1 MYSNPDF
8 RIREIFAR
16 GTRNPGHW
24 KISETIQIPL
34 MTEIRNPSFADNE
47 TWILGLGS
55 RIQDCLGFLYMG
67 RDRRI
72 SPRETF
78 QHPCLRWKSSS
89 LNFRIDFLHSNMQF
103 STKDADNDHS
113 PHSCAQRHSGGWWFN
128 KCSLANPNGLY
139 HNGPY
144 SGQYANGAKWATFR
158 GQFYSLKRIEMK
170 LKPKE

>member
-1 MYSNPDF
+1 MEKN
-8 RIREIFAR
+8 
-16 GTRNPGHW
+16 T
-24 KISETIQIPL
+24 
-34 MTEIRNPSFADNE
+34 
-47 TWILGLGS
+47 
-55 RIQDCLGFLYMG
+55 
-67 RDRRI
+67 
-72 SPRETF
+72 
-78 QHPCLRWKSSS
+78 SS

-144 SGQYANGAKWATFR
+144 SAQYANGAKWATFR

>member
-1 MYSNPDF
+1 MSTVEKNT
-8 RIREIFAR
+8 A
-16 GTRNPGHW
+16 
-24 KISETIQIPL
+24 
-34 MTEIRNPSFADNE
+34 
-47 TWILGLGS
+47 
-55 RIQDCLGFLYMG
+55 
-67 RDRRI
+67 
-72 SPRETF
+72 
-78 QHPCLRWKSSS
+78 S